1 MDSNPT
7 TKTRVLDAALLSFGT
22 RGVDAISL
30 DALAADVGI
39 AKQTILYYFASKD
52 GLVRAVVLD
61 AACTVRSHLEAALE
75 TAPEGWGRVEA
86 LVHAVFRLTLRQPE
100 LMGLVRELSR
110 PGSMLATTF
119 VEQFDPLVERARTF
133 LEAEMLE
140 GRLLPCDPNL
150 LLLSAYSTVIGVA
163 TEVEVLRALGI
174 EPTMRSLVLR
184 RRELLRFLHLALVGS
199 ELDRRSVR

>member
-1 MDSNPT
+1 VSANPT
-7 TKTRVLDAALLSFGT
+7 TKARVLDAALVSFGT
-22 RGVDAISL
+22 RGVDSTSL
-30 DALAADVGI
+30 DDLAADVGV
-39 AKQTILYYFASKD
+39 AKQTILYHFSSKD
-52 GLVRAVVLD
+52 GLVREVVVD
-61 AACTVRSHLEAALE
+61 AACAVRSHLEAALE

-86 LVHAVFRLTLRQPE
+86 LVRAVFRLTLRQPE

-110 PGSMLATTF
+110 PGSMLASTF
-119 VEQFDPLVERARTF
+119 IEEFEPLVDRARIY

-184 RRELLRFLHLALVGS
+184 RRELLRFLQLALVGGS
-199 ELDRRSVR
+199 A

>member
-1 MDSNPT
+1 MSSGPT
-7 TKTRVLDAALLSFGT
+7 TKTRVLDAALVSFGT
-22 RGVDAISL
+22 RGVDSTSL
-30 DALAADVGI
+30 DDLAADVGV
-39 AKQTILYYFASKD
+39 AKQTILYHFSSKD
-52 GLVRAVVLD
+52 GLVRAVVVD
-61 AACTVRSHLEAALE
+61 AACAVRGHLEEALE

-86 LVHAVFRLTLRQPE
+86 LVRAVFRLTLRQPE
-100 LMGLVRELSR
+100 LLGLVRELSR

-119 VEQFDPLVERARTF
+119 VEQFEPLVDRARTF

-199 ELDRRSVR
+199 A